1 MRFEPGYL
9 LGMALQTIPEPRKV
23 ARDILSLRF
32 PRAALWQAFAL
43 FAVLATG
50 LNVAALILFPPDP
63 ALAGSLL
70 ADPLRMGMIQTASLV
85 ITVFL
90 IYWMGRAF
98 GGTGTFPQAILTVIW
113 MQYVA
118 VLLQLA
124 VLVLAL
130 FSPSMAALGSL
141 FSVGVSFWIL
151 SHFITEMH
159 GFRSAGL
166 VFATIVILIL
176 ALGVVLGILLA
187 LAGVSA
193 GVSAAEVLPLKT
205 GSPHV

>member
-9 LGMALQTIPEPRKV
+9 MGMALQTIPEPRKV
-23 ARDILSLRF
+23 ARDVLGLVY
-32 PRAALWQAFAL
+32 PRAVLWQVFAL

-50 LNVAALILFPPDP
+50 LNVAATILFPAD
-63 ALAGSLL
+63 AQLSGSLL
-70 ADPLRMGMIQTASLV
+70 ADPIRMGIIQTASLV
-85 ITVFL
+85 MSVFA

-98 GGTGTFPQAILTVIW
+98 GGQGSFPQAILIVIW

-118 VLLQLA
+118 VMLQFVVLVLAVFAPGLA
-124 VLVLAL
+124 VLV
-130 FSPSMAALGSL
+130 SL

-166 VFATIVILIL
+166 VFAMIVLTLL
-176 ALGVVLGILLA
+176 ALGLVLGILLA
-187 LAGVSA
+187 LVGLGAG
-193 GVSAAEVLPLKT
+193 EVPT
-205 GSPHV
+205 MVTR

>member
-23 ARDILSLRF
+23 ARDVLGLHFS
-32 PRAALWQAFAL
+32 RAVLWQAFAL
-43 FAVLATG
+43 FAVLGAG
-50 LNVAALILFPPDP
+50 MNIAAGMLFPPDP
-63 ALAGSLL
+63 EMVGSLL
-70 ADPLRMGMIQTASLV
+70 ADPVRMSLIQTASLV
-85 ITVFL
+85 MTVFA

-98 GGTGTFPQAILTVIW
+98 GGTGTFPQAILTVTW

-118 VLLQLA
+118 VMVQVV

-130 FSPSMAALGSL
+130 FAPSMAVLLSVL
-141 FSVGVSFWIL
+141 SVGLSFWIL

-166 VFATIVILIL
+166 VFASIVITIL
-176 ALGVVLGILLA
+176 AIAMLLGILLG
-187 LAGVSA
+187 LIGVSA
-193 GVSAAEVLPLKT
+193 GAASLLQT
-205 GSPHV
+205 R